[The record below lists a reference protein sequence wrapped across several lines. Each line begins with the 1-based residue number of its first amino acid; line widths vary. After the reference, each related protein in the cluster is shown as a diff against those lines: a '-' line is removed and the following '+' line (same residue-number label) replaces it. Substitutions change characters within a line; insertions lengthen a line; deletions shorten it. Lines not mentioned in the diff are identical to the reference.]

1 MLVTTGRNPGREGR
15 AVARA
20 ISLCFPGSILEGRG
34 RRALASLLSRA
45 RKLHFSRLCTVYRG
59 QGRPCSISFISLCSG
74 PEWERLAPEV
84 RIKSISAS
92 PLPRKIPPSSC
103 VSIKGAKAAALR
115 ALSGAPACEP
125 GDEHCSEISASASKI
140 SFSLHGKRIMELGVS
155 YEG

>member
-84 RIKSISAS
+84 RIK
-92 PLPRKIPPSSC
+92 
-103 VSIKGAKAAALR
+103 
-115 ALSGAPACEP
+115 
-125 GDEHCSEISASASKI
+125 ASAHPRSR
-140 SFSLHGKRIMELGVS
+140 GKFPRPPAFPSRAQRPQRSARFLARRPANREMSIARK
-155 YEG
+155 